1 MKLKCNKNSKQQKVS
16 DICSISANFLKFA
29 GDKIIQ
35 PVTFLFNE
43 SIRNGIVPEKLKLAV
58 VYPMHEKDSYSVLNI
73 LSEYTYRVP

>member
-16 DICSISANFLKFA
+16 DISSISANFLKFA

>member
-1 MKLKCNKNSKQQKVS
+1 MT
-16 DICSISANFLKFA
+16 SANFLKFA